1 VRKLLAVLMLLG
13 LSTSAAPADDNA
25 DCANLNAPADR
36 SIVACTSVILGNAR
50 AAWAYAARGRAH
62 FNKDDNDRAIAD
74 FSKVIELNP
83 NGPFAYSARA
93 AAYINKG
100 DNDRAIADHN
110 EVIRL
115 DPKNTIAFVSRGF
128 AYGS

>member
-1 VRKLLAVLMLLG
+1 LVLHPSLTAVKADEERRKQAEAEAR
-13 LSTSAAPADDNA
+13 TRYSALVSQSHTE
-25 DCANLNAPADR
+25 LNNGD
-36 SIVACTSVILGNAR
+36 
-50 AAWAYAARGRAH
+50 Y
-62 FNKDDNDRAIAD
+62 DRAIATASEAIRLD
-74 FSKVIELNP
+74 PKGAVAFVNR
-83 NGPFAYSARA
+83 G
-93 AAYINKG
+93 AAYGNKG